1 MKYKKQSHENMDYTA
16 YMWYSVEDF
25 VGKEE
30 TTMAKNGKLD
40 FSLDKNPYYIMSK
53 IDVGQYPQE
62 FWDVNETITELSY
75 LTHSYFRYYGK
86 FPSKIGKLIVE
97 DLDGRKKI
105 SPKNDFVFDNY
116 AGSGTTL
123 VEAKLRNY
131 DSFGIDINPFA
142 VLACKVKTRNY
153 NVSLLRNYWAE
164 LFNEISAYNY
174 ALLPTGEQQLIF
186 VDISNEMVSAIKS
199 EVDTFKANNMD
210 AEKWFTEKTIIGLA
224 IIKCLLLK
232 RQESKERDF
241 FELAYFAIIRRV
253 STAHDGEVRPHVNKK
268 KRERNVMDAYAK
280 KVSEMI
286 DLMVEWNRATK
297 DFVISDAI
305 LCNNASRDGV
315 YNYINELRARTNK
328 ELGLVVSH
336 PPYLNCFDYIP
347 VYKLKFMWAIGFK
360 DIFFGYDYKEIKN
373 MEIKSY
379 PACTSENIEKYFSHN
394 RKVYETVFDNLRHGG
409 YCCVV
414 IGDCTL
420 QNNLFEV
427 HKAFITMLEDIGFA
441 TDKIAYRSTA
451 YGIGQYAYRY
461 RADYN
466 EDANR
471 KKDGVLFFRKP

>member
-1 MKYKKQSHENMDYTA
+1 
-16 YMWYSVEDF
+16 
-25 VGKEE
+25 
-30 TTMAKNGKLD
+30 MAKTEKLD
-40 FSLDKNPYYIMSK
+40 FTLDENPYFIMSK
-53 IDVGQYPQE
+53 IDIEKYPQE
-62 FWDVNETITELSY
+62 FWNVNETITELAY

-97 DLDGRKKI
+97 DLDGRGKI
-105 SPKNDFVFDNY
+105 SPVNDFVLDNY
-116 AGSGTTL
+116 VGSGTTL

-142 VLACKVKTRNY
+142 ILACKVKTRNY
-153 NVSLLRNYWAE
+153 NVSSLKKYWAE

-174 ALLPTGEQQLIF
+174 ALLPSDEQQLVF
-186 VDISNEMVSAIKS
+186 ADISYEISASIQH
-199 EVDTFKANNMD
+199 EIDGFKTSNTD
-210 AEKWFTEKTIIGLA
+210 AGKWFTENAIVGLA
-224 IIKCLLLK
+224 IIKRLLLK
-232 RQESKERDF
+232 RPTSKERDF
-241 FELAYFAIIRRV
+241 FELAFFAIIRRV

-297 DFVISDAI
+297 ETVISDAL
-305 LCNNASRDGV
+305 LCDNASKSGV
-315 YNYINELRARTNK
+315 TNYINELKTRTNK

-347 VYKLKFMWAIGFK
+347 AYKLKFMWATGFD
-360 DIFFGYDYKEIKN
+360 DIFFGHDYKEIRK

-379 PACTSENIEKYFSHN
+379 PASSTENIEKYFSHN
-394 RKVYETVFDNLRHGG
+394 LKVYETVFENLRSGG

-420 QNNLFEV
+420 QGNLFEV
-427 HKAFITMLEDIGFA
+427 HKAFITMLENIGFT

-451 YGIGQYAYRY
+451 YGIGQYAYRH

-466 EDANR
+466 EDTNR
-471 KKDGVLFFRKP
+471 KKDAVLFFRKP

>member
-1 MKYKKQSHENMDYTA
+1 MSKR
-16 YMWYSVEDF
+16 SV
-25 VGKEE
+25 
-30 TTMAKNGKLD
+30 MAKKGALGFDLEENL
-40 FSLDKNPYYIMSK
+40 YYQMSK
-53 IDVGQYPQE
+53 INIEQYPIE
-62 FWDVNETITELSY
+62 YWDVNETIAELSY

-97 DLDGRKKI
+97 DLDGRGLIHSKE
-105 SPKNDFVFDNY
+105 DFILDNY

-123 VEAKLRNY
+123 VEAKLRDY

-153 NVSLLRNYWAE
+153 NVSSLQNYWAE

-174 ALLPTGEQQLIF
+174 ILLPTDERCLFADVNKEMTATIN
-186 VDISNEMVSAIKS
+186 NEV
-199 EVDTFKANNMD
+199 ETFKANNKD
-210 AEKWFTEKTIIGLA
+210 AEKWFTEKAIIGLA

-232 RQESKERDF
+232 RNSSKERDF

-268 KRERNVMDAYAK
+268 KRERNVMDAYTK

-286 DLMVEWNRATK
+286 DLMVEWNSVTK
-297 DFVISDAI
+297 ESVISDAI
-305 LCNNASRDGV
+305 LCDNASKEGV
-315 YNYINELRARTNK
+315 SDYISELKSITNK

-347 VYKLKFMWAIGFK
+347 VYKLKFMWATGFD
-360 DIFFGYDYKEIKN
+360 DIFSGYDYKEIKD

-379 PACTSENIEKYFSHN
+379 PASSPENIEKYFLHN

-420 QNNLFEV
+420 QENLFEV
-427 HKAFITMLEDIGFA
+427 HKTFITMLEDIGFI

-466 EDANR
+466 EDEKR

>member
-1 MKYKKQSHENMDYTA
+1 MAKKGTL
-16 YMWYSVEDF
+16 DF
-25 VGKEE
+25 V
-30 TTMAKNGKLD
+30 LD
-40 FSLDKNPYYIMSK
+40 ENPYYRMSK
-53 IDVGQYPQE
+53 IDIDKYPQE
-62 FWDVNETITELSY
+62 FWDVNETITELAY

-97 DLDGRKKI
+97 DLDIRNEI
-105 SPKNDFVFDNY
+105 APKHDFVLDNY

-123 VEAKLRNY
+123 VEAKLRGY

-142 VLACKVKTRNY
+142 VLACKVKTTNY

-164 LFNEISAYNY
+164 MFNEISAYNY
-174 ALLPTGEQQLIF
+174 ALLKPDEQQLMF
-186 VDISNEMVSAIKS
+186 ADISDEFLATIRH
-199 EVDTFKANNMD
+199 EIECFKTKNSD
-210 AEKWFTEKTIIGLA
+210 ADKWFTQKAVIGLA

-232 RQESKERDF
+232 RPADRERDF
-241 FELAYFAIIRRV
+241 FELAFFAIIRRV

-286 DLMVEWNRATK
+286 DLMAEWNHVTK
-297 DFVISDAI
+297 EAVISGAK
-305 LCNNASRDGV
+305 LCDNASLSCVED
-315 YNYINELRARTNK
+315 YINEIK
-328 ELGLVVSH
+328 EKTGKQLGLVVSH

-347 VYKLKFMWAIGFK
+347 VYKLKFMWADGFD
-360 DIFFGYDYKEIKN
+360 DIFYGYSYRKIKD

-379 PACTSENIEKYFSHN
+379 PASSPENIEKYFSHN
-394 RKVYETVFDNLRHGG
+394 RTVYETVFNSLRPGG
-409 YCCVV
+409 YCCIV

-420 QNNLFEV
+420 QGNLFEV
-427 HKAFITMLEDIGFA
+427 HKTFVSMLEDIGFI
-441 TDKIAYRSTA
+441 TDKIAYRSTS
-451 YGIGQYAYRY
+451 YGLGQYAYQH